1 MERLV
6 EILRKA
12 VSDGASDIF
21 IVAGGALS
29 YKVDGEIR
37 PMEAS
42 AERLMPDDTKVL
54 LDEIYE
60 CAQPGE
66 NTFFRR
72 GR

>member
-29 YKVDGEIR
+29 YNGSFGG
-37 PMEAS
+37 AS
-42 AERLMPDDTKVL
+42 DA
-54 LDEIYE
+54 
-60 CAQPGE
+60 G
-66 NTFFRR
+66 
-72 GR
+72 

>member
-29 YKVDGEIR
+29 YKVD
-37 PMEAS
+37 AKFVQWK
-42 AERLMPDDTKVL
+42 L
-54 LDEIYE
+54 
-60 CAQPGE
+60 
-66 NTFFRR
+66 RR
-72 GR
+72 SV